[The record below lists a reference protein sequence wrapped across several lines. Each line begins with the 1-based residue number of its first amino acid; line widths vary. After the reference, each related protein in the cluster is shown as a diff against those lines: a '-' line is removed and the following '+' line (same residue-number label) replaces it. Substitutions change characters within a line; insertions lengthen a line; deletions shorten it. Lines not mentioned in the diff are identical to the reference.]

1 VSAALI
7 HELLQR
13 AVAAHPDHTA
23 VADSGRTLTYDEL
36 DQATSRLA
44 HALLDCGVQPGDRVG
59 LLLEKS
65 LEAVIGVYG
74 ILKAGCA
81 YVPLD
86 ERSPAS
92 RLAGITSDA
101 GIRCL
106 VTERVRAHDWE
117 AMIAGGA
124 SLDTLIVAGETAST
138 DARTRV
144 VPWSSL
150 DDYPAQVPETRASG
164 DMLSYILYTSG
175 STGVPKGVM
184 HSHSSALAFVEWA
197 AAEIGVGPEDRLS
210 SHAPFHFD
218 LSTFDL
224 FAAAA
229 ASAAVVLVPREASVF
244 PRELARFIRE
254 AGITVWYSVPSA
266 LSMLATRGGLAE
278 EGLDELRAVLFAG
291 EVFPTKYLR
300 QLMELV
306 PRARFYN
313 LYGPTETNVC
323 TWYEVPRGERTGPDP
338 IPIGRPIPGD
348 DVRVV
353 DEDGGSVP
361 AGATG
366 ELLVHGATVMLGYWG
381 DPERTALVLET
392 AGGERIYRTGD
403 LVSEASDG
411 NLMFVG
417 RRDAQVKSRGY
428 RIELGEIENALH
440 AHDQVAECA
449 VVAIP
454 DELVT
459 NRLKAFVVP
468 REGLAAPEI
477 MHWCRERLPP
487 QMVPDEVE
495 LCTELPRSSTGK
507 IDRRHLG

>member
-1 VSAALI
+1 
-7 HELLQR
+7 
-13 AVAAHPDHTA
+13 
-23 VADSGRTLTYDEL
+23 
-36 DQATSRLA
+36 
-44 HALLDCGVQPGDRVG
+44 
-59 LLLEKS
+59 
-65 LEAVIGVYG
+65 
-74 ILKAGCA
+74 
-81 YVPLD
+81 
-86 ERSPAS
+86 
-92 RLAGITSDA
+92 
-101 GIRCL
+101 
-106 VTERVRAHDWE
+106 
-117 AMIAGGA
+117 
-124 SLDTLIVAGETAST
+124 
-138 DARTRV
+138 
-144 VPWSSL
+144 
-150 DDYPAQVPETRASG
+150 
-164 DMLSYILYTSG
+164 
-175 STGVPKGVM
+175 M